1 MSLGLSNRSVQQHT
15 SSPEIAKERGR
26 PVQPGYHTPAQSRL
40 STNWVDTNF
49 FPQDQRDAFALF
61 VSRAT
66 AIRRRRGHCGNSEM
80 LFDRAIGRA
89 GNQRLVSMTSGTEIF
104 CMTADTAPSSVS
116 NVPSYFSSASKDSN
130 WCRRRRIKPAQPVE
144 LTIAKRVTRRRR

>member
-1 MSLGLSNRSVQQHT
+1 MSLGLSNLSVQRQQQHT
-15 SSPEIAKERGR
+15 SSPEIAKERER
-26 PVQPGYHTPAQSRL
+26 PVQPGYNTAAKWGL

-89 GNQRLVSMTSGTEIF
+89 GNQRLVSMTSVVVTS
-104 CMTADTAPSSVS
+104 CMTAATAPSSV
-116 NVPSYFSSASKDSN
+116 
-130 WCRRRRIKPAQPVE
+130 
-144 LTIAKRVTRRRR
+144 